1 MYAGPADLQA
11 RLGGSIFSEIYSSPQ
26 NAENDLAEAQAEID
40 GCIARRYRI
49 PVTAPESL
57 ELLKGWTLTLCE
69 ERSFSRAA
77 GSGYADKVA
86 GRVAQVRKYLAD
98 VMAGT
103 FSLPG
108 ADENSSASGSFSLIA
123 RDEPFFTRNQLKGY

>member
-1 MYAGPADLQA
+1 MYASPADLQT
-11 RLGGSIFSEIYSSPQ
+11 RLGGSIFGEIYSSPQ

-77 GSGYADKVA
+77 GSCYAEKIV
-86 GRVAQVRKYLAD
+86 GRVAQVRKYLAEI
-98 VMAGT
+98 MAGD

-108 ADENSSASGSFSLIA
+108 AKENPSGPISMIA
-123 RDEPFFTRNQLKGY
+123 RDEPLFTRNQLKGY

>member
-1 MYAGPADLQA
+1 MYASPADLQA
-11 RLGGSIFSEIYSSPQ
+11 RLGGSIFGEIYSSPQ

-77 GSGYADKVA
+77 GSCYAEKVA
-86 GRVAQVRKYLAD
+86 ARIAQVRKYLAEI
-98 VMAGT
+98 MAGD

-108 ADENSSASGSFSLIA
+108 AEENPSGAISMIA
-123 RDEPFFTRNQLKGY
+123 RDEPLFTRNQLKGY

>member
-1 MYAGPADLQA
+1 MYAAPADLQV
-11 RLGGSIFSEIYSSPQ
+11 RLGGGIFGEIYSSPQ

-77 GSGYADKVA
+77 GSCYAEKVA
-86 GRVAQVRKYLAD
+86 ARAAQVRKYLAEI
-98 VMAGT
+98 MAGN

-108 ADENSSASGSFSLIA
+108 AEENPSGSISMIA
-123 RDEPFFTRNQLKGY
+123 REDPFFTRNQLKGY